1 MWRSRSDILKLRITI
16 HTHNSEA
23 AAIAATIISPPLNST
38 MTPSVD
44 LSSFPLLR
52 IDQLNLHETK
62 TLLQSQAE
70 LEKLQEENGMESIA
84 SFISK
89 LLICIRKE
97 IANRRANICNDT
109 TTYSPQPTPT
119 PTKKSTSRKPSWI
132 SNRSNENPT
141 ATPSRNVVSFVASPK
156 SSSNFRSRVKAAK
169 ESLRARSQPA
179 TMEQLEQKRAA
190 RTREVLG
197 TMQAWRTEREKSKAQ
212 RDALFEEEEGLRQQ
226 RRRERIER
234 EKQVRD
240 SMHAAAEE
248 AKTKALESGCTEEQ
262 AFVEAAAAASRAA
275 DVVES
280 SDSSL
285 FNASAVDSDD
295 DSYLYD
301 NADEGDGVLPMAPVD
316 DVATFEG
323 TADVTELMDKQDETP
338 RTPTASLPVSASSAF
353 LNEDDDNDSSCAVS
367 KDLPQNDDTMSTP
380 IENLSIDD
388 QQHSNS
394 NAAESLSDRD
404 IPDRDVSP
412 LATLDITD
420 LPTDDGDH
428 ISDVSQVAV
437 PPCDEL
443 QNISGD
449 TATSATPTA
458 CETQECHDRPSP
470 RNDEDE
476 IPSTPKKSRQ
486 LCDLFP
492 SFSSIFTKFQS
503 KGKSFINDSMQ
514 KELISCMQHQIRLHE
529 MYPFHALQL
538 DDDSLESNIESRL
551 FYRINSRRPEVR
563 ALLDEVFSHYALSEW
578 NELPDH
584 IDVSSWNLLW
594 TWGQPKASEFD
605 NLLVFQ
611 KINRFRHTKGL
622 TRKDLLKKNMQR
634 FGFGHLMP
642 LTYALPHEYNAFVAG
657 YTSIQKSSDQSS
669 PNFWI
674 VKPIGLS
681 RG

>member
-1 MWRSRSDILKLRITI
+1 
-16 HTHNSEA
+16 
-23 AAIAATIISPPLNST
+23 

-52 IDQLNLHETK
+52 IDQLRLHETQ

-84 SFISK
+84 PFISK
-89 LLICIRKE
+89 LLVCIREE
-97 IANRRANICNDT
+97 IADRRANISNNT
-109 TTYSPQPTPT
+109 TTSYSPRPTPTPT
-119 PTKKSTSRKPSWI
+119 PTKKTNHRKPSWI
-132 SNRSNENPT
+132 SNRSKENPT
-141 ATPSRNVVSFVASPK
+141 ITPSRNVVSFVASPK

-169 ESLRARSQPA
+169 ESLRARSQAA
-179 TMEQLEQKRAA
+179 TMEQLEQKRAE
-190 RTREVLG
+190 RTREVLD
-197 TMQAWRTEREKSKAQ
+197 TMQSWRTEREKSKAQ
-212 RDALFEEEEGLRQQ
+212 RDALFEEEERLRKQ

-248 AKTKALESGCTEEQ
+248 AKSKALESGCSEEQ

-275 DVVES
+275 ADVVEN

-285 FNASAVDSDD
+285 FNASTVDSDD

-301 NADEGDGVLPMAPVD
+301 NVNEGDAVLPIAP
-316 DVATFEG
+316 ATFEG
-323 TADVTELMDKQDETP
+323 TASVTGPIDEQDETP
-338 RTPTASLPVSASSAF
+338 LTPTTSPSVSASSAS
-353 LNEDDDNDSSCAVS
+353 LHEDDDNDSSCPVS
-367 KDLPQNDDTMSTP
+367 KDEDTMSET
-380 IENLSIDD
+380 NVSIDD
-388 QQHSNS
+388 QQHSHS
-394 NAAESLSDRD
+394 NTAESLCDRD
-404 IPDRDVSP
+404 IPGRDVSP
-412 LATLDITD
+412 LADSIAT
-420 LPTDDGDH
+420 TDDAHLPIDGVEQHTISAKDH
-428 ISDVSQVAV
+428 VSEVSQVSEL
-437 PPCDEL
+437 PRDEL
-443 QNISGD
+443 QVSDDTISI
-449 TATSATPTA
+449 TPTA
-458 CETQECHDRPSP
+458 CATQECQDRPSP

-476 IPSTPKKSRQ
+476 APSTPKKSRQ

-503 KGKSFINDSMQ
+503 KGKSFINDSTQ

-594 TWGQPKASEFD
+594 TWGQPKSSEFD

-611 KINRFRHTKGL
+611 KINRFRHTRGL

-657 YTSIQKSSDQSS
+657 YTSIQKSSDKSS